1 LAQFLVV
8 AAHAQRTG
16 MKSIRY
22 SDTFASEKYVSQF
35 VRYQR
40 YLPFI
45 KYSDNYVEWADA
57 TAIDNFYAKLANAD
71 HKKVKVL
78 HIGDSHIQADFFTGY
93 IRENIQSIFG
103 YGGRGFIFPYACA
116 GTHSTYDYRTWKYGS
131 WEGARNVKNPNFMDI
146 GIAGAVAKTTDN
158 EAGFKFGFKEGIIM
172 EDFTVL
178 KIYCKKDSGSFN
190 LKLKLNNHDDT
201 IYLTTNARPDMPYVR
216 VDLPVAA
223 DTFEVF
229 MDQTDSIQNFFE
241 CYGLMVESCHDKGVL
256 YNSVGINGAGFNSI
270 LGQTLMKSQLEEMK
284 PDLVVLDLGAN
295 DFYGYTFDEKALG
308 SNLALVIKT
317 IKEAA
322 PKASV
327 VVSCSQDIYRK
338 HKSVFATLPFSQLAQ
353 KTAKENGAAWYD
365 YFSVSGGRYSMLKW
379 RRYQLAKKD
388 KVHLTTAGYNLKGDL
403 YLNAFLNS
411 YLQYL
416 KGRPES
422 LIVANGNLVAISD
435 SLFVDKN
442 GLVDPENDTTKTKI
456 THTVKKGEKM
466 ATIAKKYKVDA
477 DDIMDWNGLESAYLR
492 RGQKLEIF
500 IDKPATAPQTAT
512 KEKTDSGDKEKE
524 TVAPQPKP
532 KKEAITQKT
541 APKKETSTSTVRY
554 KVKSGDTLWGIAQQH
569 GTTVANIKKL
579 NNLRRDAIRAGQ
591 TLIISR

>member
-1 LAQFLVV
+1 LAFVSGI

-16 MKSIRY
+16 MKGMRY

-57 TAIDNFYAKLANAD
+57 KAIENFYAKLAHAD
-71 HKKVKVL
+71 NKKVKVL

-93 IRENIQSIFG
+93 IRENMQSIFG

-116 GTHSTYDYRTWKYGS
+116 GTHSTYDYRTWKYGT

-146 GIAGAVAKTTDN
+146 GIAGAVAKTTDTK
-158 EAGFKFGFKEGIIM
+158 AGFKFGFKEGIIM

-178 KIYCKKDSGSFN
+178 KIYCKKDSLSYN
-190 LKLKLNNHDDT
+190 LKVKLNNYDDT
-201 IYLTTNARPDMPYVR
+201 IYLKTNARPHMPYVR

-229 MDQTDSIQNFFE
+229 MDQTDSTQNFFE
-241 CYGLMVESCHDKGVL
+241 CYGLMVESCHDRGVV

-270 LGQTLMKSQLEEMK
+270 LGQTLMKNQLVEMK
-284 PDLVVLDLGAN
+284 PDLVVLDIGAN
-295 DFYGYTFDEKALG
+295 DFYGYTFDEKTLG
-308 SNLALVIKT
+308 TNLSLVIK
-317 IKEAA
+317 IINEAA
-322 PKASV
+322 PNASV
-327 VVSCSQDIYRK
+327 VVSCSQDIYRRNK
-338 HKSVFATLPFSQLAQ
+338 NVYATLPFSQLAQ

-365 YFSVSGGRYSMLKW
+365 YFTVSGGRYSMLKW

-422 LIVANGNLVAISD
+422 LLVANGNLVALSD
-435 SLFVDKN
+435 SMFVDKN

-456 THTVKKGEKM
+456 IHTVKKGEKM
-466 ATIAKKYKVDA
+466 AAIAKKYKVDA
-477 DDIMDWNGLESAYLR
+477 DDIMDWNGLESYYLK

-500 IDKPATAPQTAT
+500 IDKPQAAPKVVI
-512 KEKTDSGDKEKE
+512 KEIDENGVEEVIPLQPKSKNE
-524 TVAPQPKP
+524 TVIQKP
-532 KKEAITQKT
+532 
-541 APKKETSTSTVRY
+541 APKKPAKSSTVKY
-554 KVKSGDTLWGIAQQH
+554 KVKSGDTLWGIAKQH
-569 GTTVANIKKL
+569 GTTVAQIKKL
-579 NNLRRDAIRAGQ
+579 NNLHKDAIRAGQ